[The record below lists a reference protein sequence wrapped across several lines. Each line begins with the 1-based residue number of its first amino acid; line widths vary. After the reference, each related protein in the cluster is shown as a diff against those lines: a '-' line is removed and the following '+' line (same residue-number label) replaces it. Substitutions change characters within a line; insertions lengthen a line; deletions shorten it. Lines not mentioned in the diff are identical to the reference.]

1 MGCIYE
7 WNWILKLNHEQ
18 IPELRVGE
26 KFTFCKK
33 GIRIFPIYI
42 PIDLVNENWE
52 AVARCVIISV
62 TMQKEETKGI
72 YQIISIY
79 DETERNVVTKLW
91 RDMLCYATNDY
102 EIEDFSKK
110 HIT

>member
-1 MGCIYE
+1 MGAIYE
-7 WNWILKLNHEQ
+7 WNWILKLKQEQ
-18 IPELRVGE
+18 MPDLIIGE
-26 KFTFCKK
+26 QFTFNKK
-33 GIRIFPIYI
+33 GIRIYPIDI

-62 TMQKEETKGI
+62 TIDKEETKGV
-72 YQIISIY
+72 YRIIEIY
-79 DETERNVVTKLW
+79 DEMEKKTITKLC

-102 EIEDFSKK
+102 KIEDFSKK

>member
-1 MGCIYE
+1 
-7 WNWILKLNHEQ
+7 
-18 IPELRVGE
+18 
-26 KFTFCKK
+26 
-33 GIRIFPIYI
+33 
-42 PIDLVNENWE
+42 
-52 AVARCVIISV
+52 
-62 TMQKEETKGI
+62 MQKEETKGI